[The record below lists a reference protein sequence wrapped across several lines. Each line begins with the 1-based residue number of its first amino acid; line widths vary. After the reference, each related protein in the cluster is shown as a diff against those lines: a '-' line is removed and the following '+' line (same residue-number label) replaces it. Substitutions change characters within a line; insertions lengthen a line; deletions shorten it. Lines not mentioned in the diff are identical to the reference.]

1 MKNAFRWIITI
12 IGIMCITFFVG
23 MFFGRRSMTPAAN
36 YSPTAFAETTTND
49 VLQININTADFDEL
63 LTLPGIGETIAQRII
78 DFTSGSTFA
87 IDGNLQKISNYI
99 FIITPS
105 TVEVSG
111 DFLNFM
117 DSFESKGF

>member
-36 YSPTAFAETTTND
+36 YSPTVFAETTTND

-78 DFTSGSTFA
+78 DYREVNGPFTNILQLKLVEGVGDSKIEA
-87 IDGNLQKISNYI
+87 ILPYI
-99 FIITPS
+99 CL
-105 TVEVSG
+105 E
-111 DFLNFM
+111 D
-117 DSFESKGF
+117 K